1 MDTELDILIRAISD
15 EKSADEATKQLVNR
29 VFSKLKDGAIKL
41 PINSKLDKSELKK
54 LDDNVKQ
61 ARKEVVSRYNKL
73 QKEMADPKGFDAFSE
88 KAINELVEL
97 GKAYAKFNSKASGQS
112 KNSTKAISDVKATL
126 GEAFQLYENELK
138 LLNSK
143 IKELNLQDKVSRQL
157 SSTRSRRSSKSAE
170 AYDRY
175 LTKQEQHSKRA
186 EGAGKRRELFN
197 ELDEVR
203 KEKSPYPQ
211 HIIRGVATK
220 RTLQET
226 EYSGSYPSGF
236 ARQMARSRAEA
247 RKRELASLRVEKNK
261 EKAEQRAK
269 DLEEGKVK
277 YDAKRRVENRK
288 SNGQI
293 DISYEDTKVYNKKP
307 KQYTDEEN
315 NELKRDVITNELA
328 KILGGIEHV
337 RKDVS
342 VQLFKDYMAGAFA
355 ANTAA
360 GKNDWKAIQET
371 LEKALNRYRGDKGT
385 LGITDGT
392 EKGVFEGH
400 EEAIAAIEEML
411 DYMKEVAEQSEEQGK
426 VSVENA
432 RVLKELAKID
442 PKAANKYADELL
454 GIGQQNTNSSNT
466 VEPNSQLAKEIA
478 TMTSATEE
486 THSAIRNSTKET
498 EKVNRSV
505 KIGNTKTAVEFDQSE
520 KISKENKDINRDTAK
535 SVKANETTGFDTD
548 SKSNELISLVRNIL
562 QQLQLIAPEKKKT
575 NTTTTENKEETDTQ
589 NQDQDKIA
597 ESTKT
602 GTVNDYS
609 MEMKKAWDT
618 LNESIE
624 PVRAQM
630 ALIPV
635 PGTFKNHWEGTDIVN
650 RQRRTKEIEKERKKQ
665 LEEASKSDKV
675 EKSNIYA
682 SPFRQGFWKKIE
694 GAFESLTGA
703 TRQYEEVLRA
713 NAEGQDKLAAERIK
727 TYGLN
732 NGRNPN
738 DTGDIAGMRRILQLY
753 RTNKAS
759 IEQNPE
765 LMQKIQLTK
774 GREVDTTEIT
784 KALNKALSG
793 KRMEKAQTGGGFLKN
808 AFGFMTGGLGYAFMP
823 SLEKSRAQA
832 DGLNQ
837 VLGNVN
843 KALQSVLINI
853 QTKET
858 ELSGM
863 VESGQAI
870 FENGYLM
877 PGSSSAAY
885 KTLADLEEEKLVL
898 DSIKADLL
906 ANDEIIKKTG
916 GRFPQMV
923 KYLNFTSPVLK
934 ENNGILRNINSGL
947 DKNGKALKFQNRL
960 AEILNY
966 TYQLMSRSIGQM
978 VKNWITMANPI
989 NLVKKAFSD
998 FGSYDVK
1005 WQRTMNVI
1013 KINFQRIIKPAM
1025 EWIAQKLVNIIGF
1038 FDIISQRIQ
1047 AAFGKIPIS
1056 LFDQAGAESEQIRRN
1071 LEEAANVSLGFD
1083 ELHDVGTDQS
1093 GANDLMGDIYK
1104 PQLSQD
1110 WIDMATKLG
1119 DTLGGFFKGDLGFG
1133 DVCKVV
1139 LELLGKLLGTIGKMI
1154 WDWFKETSLGK
1165 WITEHWKG
1173 LLATLLALFVGWQ
1186 LLKIAGPMLLKALF
1200 GWITGGKIG
1209 GILGTLGTKFMDV
1222 FTSTQFGSDMVR
1234 GFKGMFTSG
1243 GMIGA
1248 FKSGGASLGTIFA
1261 QALVAVAGVTIAAGS
1276 MAKGFD
1282 MIADDT
1288 SYNIG
1293 LMEAG
1298 GDKKDK
1304 KSGAGGAAVSILG
1317 GAAGGALAG
1326 LAIGG
1331 PIGAA
1336 IGAGVGAIAGTF
1348 TSILAPAIEQVEV
1361 AARNMNNELQKIE
1374 YYEGKVQ
1381 GAKTQVDELTE
1392 LMNLSN
1398 NTIQAQTDKVYD
1410 LGEKYG
1416 VSKTT
1421 LDGLVQAMKD
1431 GNYNSEM
1438 AIGLNS
1444 ELVGALDQLDWH
1456 YQNNE
1461 SVTKKLTEAKKKLQ
1475 IAELELAIAEDISA
1489 GNFELAT
1496 ARIEYAMA
1504 SGLYS
1509 TEEAAGKMAQIL
1521 KETSYTEGQELLKN
1535 VSPDLQKK
1543 FTDYN
1548 EITSEQLRYYADKF
1562 ADASHEERVNMLE
1575 DFSPEM
1581 RDKFLGYLGATK
1593 DFQRDYIDFY
1603 NEANEDV
1610 KKIITDPNVTRE
1622 MEKAGQENAE
1632 ALRKGLQNASTW
1644 DKFRAWWADILPGG
1658 KTSSDV
1664 YIEVGARST
1673 SLQTASLAVGTN
1685 YVPNDG
1691 LAYLHQGEA
1700 VIPKKY
1706 NQPYQPGTLSPEEKL
1721 YMNQMMNTMKSLD
1734 STMKQGI
1741 NVNGQ
1746 FVQRGSDLVAVVN
1759 KTKSQSGADLLSNV
1773 AYAR

>member
-1 MDTELDILIRAISD
+1 
-15 EKSADEATKQLVNR
+15 
-29 VFSKLKDGAIKL
+29 
-41 PINSKLDKSELKK
+41 
-54 LDDNVKQ
+54 
-61 ARKEVVSRYNKL
+61 
-73 QKEMADPKGFDAFSE
+73 MADKDTD
-88 KAINELVEL
+88 L
-97 GKAYAKFNSKASGQS
+97 
-112 KNSTKAISDVKATL
+112 
-126 GEAFQLYENELK
+126 QLTVGAVA
-138 LLNSK
+138 
-143 IKELNLQDKVSRQL
+143 DK
-157 SSTRSRRSSKSAE
+157 KSAE
-170 AYDRY
+170 QAAKDITKQVESSVKGGRIEVPVDITVPIDKTKSNLTKAQKDVTTKLSKLMTKGFSASAKDIDDLVSKFDEFTKAFDQAGKGRQNKIFKEIRKQVEELQKSYKSLKLETSGGTTKVSKTSRSKKSKKTAEDRY
-175 LTKQEQHSKRA
+175 LEQQEEYSRKSQ
-186 EGAGKRRELFN
+186 GAGKRAELKK
-197 ELDEVR
+197 ELDYVRENKSLTKSSSVKPSATNEHLMRLSEYSAYGSNWASELSRILKEEMAKSAKTLVTYIDPIYAKKTKGGRATTEKEFLSATFNDVR
-203 KEKSPYPQ
+203 KQLKESVAQLESGSEDVTLDLLKEQVAVMKVLGKEVGKTTEQIEKSISSAIQSRYS
-211 HIIRGVATK
+211 HN
-220 RTLQET
+220 ET
-226 EYSGSYPSGF
+226 NQIGGTS
-236 ARQMARSRAEA
+236 
-247 RKRELASLRVEKNK
+247 
-261 EKAEQRAK
+261 
-269 DLEEGKVK
+269 LEEGQIKGVGPGHENTQKILTELYDVMKQWDSEVVADNIAKEVLLSNEKTVKTIEKGRKKVTGSQTDK
-277 YDAKRRVENRK
+277 KVTDIKLSDDYKTELQKLNSASDKTFGEIRK
-288 SNGQI
+288 S
-293 DISYEDTKVYNKKP
+293 T
-307 KQYTDEEN
+307 
-315 NELKRDVITNELA
+315 
-328 KILGGIEHV
+328 
-337 RKDVS
+337 
-342 VQLFKDYMAGAFA
+342 
-355 ANTAA
+355 TA
-360 GKNDWKAIQET
+360 
-371 LEKALNRYRGDKGT
+371 
-385 LGITDGT
+385 T
-392 EKGVFEGH
+392 EKQANIDKIENVR
-400 EEAIAAIEEML
+400 EA
-411 DYMKEVAEQSEEQGK
+411 
-426 VSVENA
+426 VSDSNVE
-432 RVLKELAKID
+432 
-442 PKAANKYADELL
+442 
-454 GIGQQNTNSSNT
+454 
-466 VEPNSQLAKEIA
+466 
-478 TMTSATEE
+478 
-486 THSAIRNSTKET
+486 
-498 EKVNRSV
+498 
-505 KIGNTKTAVEFDQSE
+505 KTD
-520 KISKENKDINRDTAK
+520 KENKDINRDTARA
-535 SVKANETTGFDTD
+535 VKVDETTGFNTNT
-548 SKSNELISLVRNIL
+548 KSDELISLVRSIL

-589 NQDQDKIA
+589 NQEQDKIA
-597 ESTKT
+597 ESIKT

-682 SPFRQGFWKKIE
+682 SPLRQGFWKSIE
-694 GAFESLTGA
+694 GAFERLTGA
-703 TRQYEEVLRA
+703 TRRYEEVLRA
-713 NAEGQDKLAAERIK
+713 NAEDQDKLAAERIK

-784 KALNKALSG
+784 KVLNKALSG
-793 KRMEKAQTGGGFLKN
+793 RQMKNAQNGGGFLKN

-858 ELSGM
+858 ELAGM
-863 VESGQAI
+863 EESGQAK
-870 FENGYLM
+870 FDKNGYLM

-906 ANDEIIKKTG
+906 ANDEIIEKTG

-978 VKNWITMANPI
+978 IKNWITMANPI
-989 NLVKKAFSD
+989 NLIKKAFSD

-1038 FDIISQRIQ
+1038 FDIVSQRIQ

-1093 GANDLMGDIYK
+1093 GANDLTGDIYK

-1133 DVCKVV
+1133 DVCKVI

-1173 LLATLLALFVGWQ
+1173 LLATLLTLFVGWQ
-1186 LLKIAGPMLLKALF
+1186 LLKIAGPTLLKALF

-1209 GILGTLGTKFMDV
+1209 GILSTLGTKFMDV

-1234 GFKGMFTSG
+1234 GFKGMFTSK

-1261 QALVAVAGVTIAAGS
+1261 QALVAVAGVAIATGS
-1276 MAKGFD
+1276 MVKGFD

-1288 SYNIG
+1288 SYNVG
-1293 LMEAG
+1293 LMETG

-1326 LAIGG
+1326 LAVGG

-1336 IGAGVGAIAGTF
+1336 IGAGIGAIAGTF
-1348 TSILAPAIEQVEV
+1348 TSVLAPAIEKTTIT
-1361 AARNMNNELQKIE
+1361 AKTMNNELQKIE
-1374 YYEGKVQ
+1374 YYEGKVK
-1381 GAKTQVDELTE
+1381 GAQTQVDKFDEL
-1392 LMNLSN
+1392 LNISN
-1398 NTIQAQTDKVYD
+1398 QTLQAQSDKVYA

-1416 VSKTT
+1416 VSKTR
-1421 LDGLVQAMKD
+1421 LDSLVQAMKD

-1438 AIGLNS
+1438 AVGLNT
-1444 ELVGALDQLDWH
+1444 ELSDALTQLDWH

-1461 SVTKKLTEAKKKLQ
+1461 SVTNKLTEAKKKLQ
-1475 IAELELAIAEDISA
+1475 QAELDLSIAEDINA
-1489 GNFELAT
+1489 GNFEMAT

-1504 SGLYS
+1504 AGLYS
-1509 TEEAAGKMAQIL
+1509 TDEAAKKMAQIL
-1521 KETSYTEGQELLKN
+1521 KETSYTEGKELLNN

-1548 EITSEQLRYYADKF
+1548 AITTEQLRYYADKF
-1562 ADASHEERVNMLE
+1562 HEASKEERDKMLK
-1575 DFSPEM
+1575 DFSPEV
-1581 RDKFLGYLGATK
+1581 RDKFLGYLGATAEFK
-1593 DFQRDYIDFY
+1593 RDYIDYY
-1603 NEANEDV
+1603 NEANEEM

-1622 MEKAGQENAE
+1622 MEKAGERNAE
-1632 ALRKGLQNASTW
+1632 AIRKGLQNATTW

-1658 KTSSDV
+1658 KTSGDI
-1664 YIEVGARST
+1664 YAEVGSRSGVRIQKNA
-1673 SLQTASLAVGTN
+1673 LGTN
-1685 YVPNDG
+1685 YVEADG
-1691 LAYLHQGEA
+1691 LQYLHQGEA
-1700 VIPKKY
+1700 IIPKKY
-1706 NQPYQPGTLSPEEKL
+1706 NQPYQPGGMSAEERA
-1721 YMNQMMNTMKSLD
+1721 YMDRMIATMNRLD
-1734 STMKQGI
+1734 GTIAQGI
-1741 NVNGQ
+1741 SVKGE
-1746 FVQRGSDLVAVVN
+1746 FRQRGNDLVATVE
-1759 KTKSQSGADLLSNV
+1759 KARTKNGNQVLNNPAF
-1773 AYAR
+1773 AR